1 VAGITYKNT
10 ARTVVGGT
18 GGIGSDMRIRIPAV
32 AAAAL
37 LALGLGAGQ
46 PTMALAQ
53 SQGAAPASTWKPPR
67 GPDHVHPDL
76 NGVWQVL
83 NTANYDVEPHGAS
96 AAMAFRPGPVIPVP
110 AAQVVAMGAVGAVP
124 PGPGVVVGGAIPY
137 KPEAKAQRDDNR
149 AHWLERD
156 PEIKCYLPGVPRATY
171 MPYPLRILQ
180 SDHGMVIAYEYASA
194 VRTLLFKDPG
204 PAPVDSW
211 MGQSVAH
218 WEGDTLV
225 VKVTGLNDQSWLDR
239 AGNFHSDQMTV
250 VERYTLT
257 SPMTIRYEAE
267 ITDPEVYAHP
277 WKIEMT
283 LYKAVGSDVTFGQ
296 FKCVEF
302 VTELMYGDLRKQPL
316 PH

>member
-1 VAGITYKNT
+1 
-10 ARTVVGGT
+10 
-18 GGIGSDMRIRIPAV
+18 MRIRIPAV
-32 AAAAL
+32 AAAAVL
-37 LALGLGAGQ
+37 TLTFVTG
-46 PTMALAQ
+46 TV
-53 SQGAAPASTWKPPR
+53 AADTVPKAAAWKPPR
-67 GPDHVHPDL
+67 GPDRVHPDL

-110 AAQVVAMGAVGAVP
+110 AAQVVALGAVGSVP

-137 KPEAKAQRDDNR
+137 KPEARAQRDDNR

-180 SDHGMVIAYEYASA
+180 SDHGVVIAYEYASA

-225 VKVTGLNDQSWLDR
+225 VKVTGLTDQSWLDR
-239 AGNFHSDQMTV
+239 AGNHHSDQLSV

-267 ITDPEVYAHP
+267 ITDPEVYTRP
-277 WKIEMT
+277 WKMEMT
-283 LYKAVGSDVTFGQ
+283 LYKAVGPDVTFGQ

-302 VTELMYGDLRKQPL
+302 VSELMYGDLRKQPL